1 MKIAFF
7 VSSKNII
14 KRNFGGGIEY
24 SVYYLIKELVKRGHN
39 LTLFA
44 APGSK
49 IDGVCF
55 HKISPF
61 PTNKSKLE
69 YANLEERVTSFYDL
83 ISLGDFF
90 CGEEWK
96 KFDIIHYNNYIFYE
110 ILPFV
115 KNINIPVIIR
125 VNYPHQEIY
134 PYMKNKL
141 KEFKN
146 VYYLPV
152 SDFIKTIMPDLN
164 YLDTVYP
171 TIDFGDFPLSKNK
184 REYLLFMGR
193 VCPQKGTHLAIE
205 VAKKSKR
212 KLVIAGGVHKN
223 HYNYFYTQIKP
234 HIDNKQIIYAGEV
247 NFETKIKMYQRA
259 IATIFPIQWDEPF
272 GIVMTESMACGTPV
286 IAFKRASTGEVV
298 KNGKNGFIVSDG
310 DVKKMASV
318 INKIQK
324 LDRKIVRNYTENL
337 FSINKCAKKY
347 ENICKKLLK

>member
-146 VYYLPV
+146 
-152 SDFIKTIMPDLN
+152 
-164 YLDTVYP
+164 
-171 TIDFGDFPLSKNK
+171 
-184 REYLLFMGR
+184 
-193 VCPQKGTHLAIE
+193 
-205 VAKKSKR
+205 
-212 KLVIAGGVHKN
+212 

-272 GIVMTESMACGTPV
+272 GIVMTKSMACGTPV